1 YNRSWLVLSAIK
13 AVGGLL
19 GLAALWYGAYRS
31 WRRVKHLFRRRII
44 ENRSWIPQSWRRFI
58 GAIEAR
64 LYATL
69 MILLGVIALYVWLS
83 WVLSLFPWTR
93 VWGASLGD
101 WSVRVFQGIALAV
114 V

>member
-1 YNRSWLVLSAIK
+1 
-13 AVGGLL
+13 
-19 GLAALWYGAYRS
+19 
-31 WRRVKHLFRRRII
+31 
-44 ENRSWIPQSWRRFI
+44 
-58 GAIEAR
+58 
-64 LYATL
+64 

-114 V
+114 VSALPGLMIVLIIFMLTAVILKLLKVVLNQVAAGRLQLPAFIRKRSGRLVN